1 MLKSYAA
8 EKIMQIMK
16 KTAVEFVSVESSVYP
31 ILSLSG
37 SAPGDVRWYPSLA
50 LGSCSRLQVIHNL
63 WLSHSDL
70 AGPHYFALL
79 GFHQPWTQVWF
90 SE

>member
-37 SAPGDVRWYPSLA
+37 SAPGDVRWCPSLA
-50 LGSCSRLQVIHNL
+50 LGNL
-63 WLSHSDL
+63 FETISDPQFVVFPSVVNL
-70 AGPHYFALL
+70 VSL
-79 GFHQPWTQVWF
+79 
-90 SE
+90 